1 MHLDFKI
8 SEISSGFG
16 KWRHRSVTPL
26 SVITS
31 DYFCYYCIKLQ
42 ISFFSCLLWAKPGLA
57 QEENQEESACQ
68 GNAMLWSCHYRNVLY
83 LAGWRLS
90 LNSIS

>member
-8 SEISSGFG
+8 SEISGGFG

-42 ISFFSCLLWAKPGLA
+42 ISFFLLSSVGKARLGTGRKPRRKCM
-57 QEENQEESACQ
+57 SRKC
-68 GNAMLWSCHYRNVLY
+68 NALVM
-83 LAGWRLS
+83 S
-90 LNSIS
+90 L